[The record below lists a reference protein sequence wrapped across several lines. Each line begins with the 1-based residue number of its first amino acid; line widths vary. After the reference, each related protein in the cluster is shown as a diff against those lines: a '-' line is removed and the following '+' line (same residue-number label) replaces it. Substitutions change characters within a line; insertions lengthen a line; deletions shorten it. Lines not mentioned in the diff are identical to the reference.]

1 MEPSWDLKNGAQTL
15 YYGLRSFKASE
26 EGAPNPMLTN
36 DESPLSPP
44 PEVEASIRRML
55 SEGED
60 VLYYALSDIEASGC
74 YGNRWLFVT
83 NKRVITITP
92 GRELREIPLAH
103 IISVEVHDY
112 LGNGEVEVLTK
123 NGHEELIRFSRSRVE
138 DFRKAALLI
147 GQLVDPNSHLK
158 ERPNWDYIHGSRR
171 DGKKS
176 KGATLRWLI
185 SYLKPHWYWAVGAL
199 LLSLATTGL
208 SLVPPYLI
216 RLLIDQVFPSK
227 DMGLLIAL
235 TLGLVGVYAINTLMN
250 IGLNY
255 SLALLGQKVIY
266 DMRSR
271 VYEHL
276 QKLSLGFYDRISS
289 GRLLS
294 RVMDDVGRVQ
304 WFLVWGTQT
313 LISNLLAL
321 LGVGFII
328 FTLNWQLALFSLL
341 PVPFIAIGLPLFR
354 RKARGVYHK
363 AWRKWADV
371 SSLLV
376 DTIPGAIVVKSFSQE
391 KFEVKRL
398 RERLAEVVEAN
409 MESTKLHLQFFPL
422 LGFATSA
429 SVVFVWW
436 IGGIQVFSGT
446 ITTGTLVAFVSY
458 MWMFYGP
465 VQQLSNLIQPMQ
477 QAITSGER
485 VEEVIE
491 VMPDIEDAPD
501 ALAFDIKGAIRFE
514 NVSFGYEP
522 FIPVVRNINL
532 EIRPGEVIGIVG
544 PSGSGKTTLTK
555 LLLRFYD
562 PTEGRIM
569 IDGVDLRKIKLQC
582 LREQIGLVLQ
592 DPILFND
599 TIAYNIAY
607 GKRDARPEEIIA
619 SAKAAHVH
627 DFIMNFPLA
636 YDTVVGER
644 GSRLSGGER
653 QRIAIARALIT
664 DPRILILDEATSSV
678 DSITEKHIQAALE
691 NLIRNRTTIIIAHR
705 LSTLQRADRIVV
717 VDKGHIVE
725 VGSHEEL
732 LTKRGLYS
740 QLYAIQS
747 AQEMAPQTALEIR

>member
-1 MEPSWDLKNGAQTL
+1 MLKG
-15 YYGLRSFKASE
+15 
-26 EGAPNPMLTN
+26 
-36 DESPLSPP
+36 DEDSLKLP
-44 PEVEASIRRML
+44 PEVETSIRHML

-74 YGNRWLFVT
+74 YGNRWLFIT
-83 NKRVITITP
+83 NKRVITLTP
-92 GRELREIPLAH
+92 GRELREIPLDR
-103 IISVEVHDY
+103 ITSVEVHDY
-112 LGNGEVEVLTK
+112 LGNGEVEVSTRD
-123 NGHEELIRFSRSRVE
+123 GREDLIRFSRSKVE
-138 DFRKAALLI
+138 EFRKAALLI
-147 GQLVDPNSHLK
+147 SELVEPSSLLK
-158 ERPNWDYIHGSRR
+158 GRPHWDYLNSSRKEGR
-171 DGKKS
+171 KS
-176 KGATLRWLI
+176 KSATLRWLV
-185 SYLKPHWYWAVGAL
+185 SYLKPHWYWAVAAL
-199 LLSLATTGL
+199 LISLATTGL
-208 SLVPPYLI
+208 GLVPPYLI
-216 RLLIDQVFPSK
+216 RLLIDQVFPSR
-227 DMGLLIAL
+227 DVGLLITL
-235 TLGLVGVYAINTLMN
+235 TLGLVGVYAINALLN

-276 QKLSLGFYDRISS
+276 QRLSLGFYDRISS

-313 LISNLLAL
+313 FISNLLAL
-321 LGVGFII
+321 LGVGLII

-341 PVPFIAIGLPLFR
+341 PVPIIAVGLPLFR
-354 RKARGVYHK
+354 QKARGVYHK

-436 IGGIQVFSGT
+436 IGGLQVFTGT
-446 ITTGTLVAFVSY
+446 LTTGTLVAFVSY

-465 VQQLSNLIQPMQ
+465 VQQLSNLVQPMQ

-491 VMPDIEDAPD
+491 VEPDIEDAPD
-501 ALAFDIKGAIRFE
+501 AIAFDIKGAIRFE

-532 EIRPGEVIGIVG
+532 EIKPGEVIGVVG

-562 PTEGRIM
+562 PTEGRIT

-607 GKRDARPEEIIA
+607 GKREAKPEEIIA
-619 SAKAAHVH
+619 SAKAAHAH

-691 NLIRNRTTIIIAHR
+691 NLIRDRTTIIIAHR
-705 LSTLQRADRIVV
+705 LSTLQRANRIIVIE
-717 VDKGHIVE
+717 KGHVVE

-732 LTKRGLYS
+732 LTKGGLYS

-747 AQEMAPQTALEIR
+747 AQETISQTAIAVR

>member
-1 MEPSWDLKNGAQTL
+1 
-15 YYGLRSFKASE
+15 
-26 EGAPNPMLTN
+26 
-36 DESPLSPP
+36 
-44 PEVEASIRRML
+44 
-55 SEGED
+55 
-60 VLYYALSDIEASGC
+60 
-74 YGNRWLFVT
+74 
-83 NKRVITITP
+83 
-92 GRELREIPLAH
+92 
-103 IISVEVHDY
+103 
-112 LGNGEVEVLTK
+112 
-123 NGHEELIRFSRSRVE
+123 
-138 DFRKAALLI
+138 
-147 GQLVDPNSHLK
+147 
-158 ERPNWDYIHGSRR
+158 
-171 DGKKS
+171 
-176 KGATLRWLI
+176 
-185 SYLKPHWYWAVGAL
+185 
-199 LLSLATTGL
+199 
-208 SLVPPYLI
+208 
-216 RLLIDQVFPSK
+216 
-227 DMGLLIAL
+227 
-235 TLGLVGVYAINTLMN
+235 
-250 IGLNY
+250 
-255 SLALLGQKVIY
+255 
-266 DMRSR
+266 
-271 VYEHL
+271 
-276 QKLSLGFYDRISS
+276 
-289 GRLLS
+289 LS

-313 LISNLLAL
+313 FISNLLAL
-321 LGVGFII
+321 LGVGLII

-341 PVPFIAIGLPLFR
+341 PVPIIAIGLPLFR
-354 RKARGVYHK
+354 QKAKGVYHK

-436 IGGIQVFSGT
+436 IGGLQVFTGSL
-446 ITTGTLVAFVSY
+446 TTGTLVAFVSY

-465 VQQLSNLIQPMQ
+465 VQQLSNLVQPMQ

-491 VMPDIEDAPD
+491 VEPDIEDAPD

-532 EIRPGEVIGIVG
+532 EIKPGEVIGVVG

-562 PTEGRIM
+562 PTEGRIT

-607 GKRDARPEEIIA
+607 GKRGARPEEIIA
-619 SAKAAHVH
+619 SAKAAHAH

-691 NLIRNRTTIIIAHR
+691 NLIRDRTTIIIAHR
-705 LSTLQRADRIVV
+705 LSTLQRANRIIVIE
-717 VDKGHIVE
+717 KGHIAE

-732 LTKRGLYS
+732 LAKGGLYS

-747 AQEMAPQTALEIR
+747 AQETIPQTTIAV